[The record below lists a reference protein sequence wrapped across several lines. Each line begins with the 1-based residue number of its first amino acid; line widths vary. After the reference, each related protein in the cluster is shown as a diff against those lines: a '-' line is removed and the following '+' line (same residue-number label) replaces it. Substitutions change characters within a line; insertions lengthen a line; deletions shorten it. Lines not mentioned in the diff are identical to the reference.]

1 MIILVYIYVYKS
13 IMLEKETELYL
24 LQCKKCHKWQHAVCY
39 NLYIPNESAYESYAR
54 ESVHYCNDC
63 CVRVWIIL
71 SNAENSFLNI

>member
-1 MIILVYIYVYKS
+1 
-13 IMLEKETELYL
+13 MLEKETELYL

-63 CVRVWIIL
+63 CVRV
-71 SNAENSFLNI
+71 